1 MSEAPRIDHI
11 GVRIRYWRRR
21 RNGMSQVVLA
31 GLAGVTQS
39 YISHVEAGR
48 KGIERRST
56 LVAIAAALQVSMADL
71 LDQPGEATDPAYQ
84 RASAVVPQLRVRLA
98 QIAEEDI
105 EPARR
110 GVEEMDAT
118 LAELARLR
126 ADARYGDMA
135 VALPG
140 ILRDAASYGGRYL
153 ARVGYDVGD
162 VLKNLGYRDLALSA
176 ARIAV
181 DGALAA
187 EDPAWIGATRY
198 FYSLALPMEAPKLS
212 GKVATKALAELQ
224 TDAAEPRARQMLGQ
238 LHLAAA
244 LASAVDRRADDAAAH
259 LTEATREGRS
269 LGDPEDGTGFNLMCF
284 GPTNIGL
291 WRMAVA
297 GELAEQGRVIEIAR
311 QVNPSRLQIADR
323 HYAYWTSLGRALA
336 VGGKADREA
345 LVAFINA
352 ERAVPVAFSRNQAVR
367 DSVVSMV
374 LRARRRSVSRDL
386 RVLARRLGIEVPT
399 T

>member
-269 LGDPEDGTGFNLMCF
+269 LGDPEDGTGFNLMRF
-284 GPTNIGL
+284 GPTNLGL
-291 WRMAVA
+291 RRSAA
-297 GELAEQGRVIEIAR
+297 GGQLGEQGRVLDDA
-311 QVNPSRLQIADR
+311 P
-323 HYAYWTSLGRALA
+323 
-336 VGGKADREA
+336 
-345 LVAFINA
+345 
-352 ERAVPVAFSRNQAVR
+352 
-367 DSVVSMV
+367 
-374 LRARRRSVSRDL
+374 
-386 RVLARRLGIEVPT
+386 
-399 T
+399 